1 MTSAPTPVSHGGIL
15 FPLEMF
21 RPSLM
26 GAALGEGLVA
36 KARNVLDAKVVLTRH
51 PEAHLVLCTIEG
63 SVVGDD
69 PGLFWRENADLAM
82 YASQVLPRQ
91 CFLYYVIGEPK
102 QQGFI
107 VAQRGQPLAADDATD
122 EQMPPEATEADWP
135 VARLAEQIRV
145 PMSEL
150 EGGFAGG
157 PRVEIPM
164 VEPRVDDQELLMT
177 LAGQPP
183 EDEPMA
189 DEAQPGAPTT
199 TGPGAGAAQDK
210 PAPSKPP
217 RPTAEQDQKR
227 REAEALAERQARA
240 ALAEQVSDGLRFEL
254 DEHGAVV
261 VPTAELG
268 DADILSSYR
277 VRRIEGELPEGL
289 PRDLTRELQGRRLD
303 FVVAV
308 EFLSEV
314 MVENVP
320 LSKPVFEEQSEEVT
334 VGGQAMR
341 RLKVLAP
348 RLGGGTLYRRGR
360 AGAFIS
366 REVGLP
372 HHEALIL
379 QVLDSQG

>member
-1 MTSAPTPVSHGGIL
+1 V
-15 FPLEMF
+15 
-21 RPSLM
+21 
-26 GAALGEGLVA
+26 GE
-36 KARNVLDAKVVLTRH
+36 
-51 PEAHLVLCTIEG
+51 
-63 SVVGDD
+63 D
-69 PGLFWRENADLAM
+69 PGQFWRENADLAM

-91 CFLYYVIGEPK
+91 CFLYYVIAEPR
-102 QQGFI
+102 QQDFI
-107 VAQRGQPLAADDATD
+107 VSQRGQPLAADDATD
-122 EQMPPEATEADWP
+122 DQMPPEATDADWP

-150 EGGFAGG
+150 EAGFAGG

-183 EDEPMA
+183 EGE
-189 DEAQPGAPTT
+189 EAHEAEAEPGA
-199 TGPGAGAAQDK
+199 AAA
-210 PAPSKPP
+210 PAPSSASQEAQATSSPTATKPA

-227 REAEALAERQARA
+227 REAEALAERQARE
-240 ALAEQVSDGLRFEL
+240 ALAAQVKDSLRFEI
-254 DEHGAVV
+254 DDHGVVV
-261 VPTAELG
+261 VPEAELG
-268 DADILSSYR
+268 DADILSNYR

-314 MVENVP
+314 LLDNVP
-320 LSKPVFEEQSEEVT
+320 LSKPAFMERSEEVT
-334 VGGQAMR
+334 VGGQPMR

-348 RLGGGTLYRRGR
+348 RLGGGTLYRRER

-366 REVGLP
+366 RDESLP
-372 HHEALIL
+372 HHEDLIL
-379 QVLDSQG
+379 QVLDAQG